1 MCPILA
7 GVEGL
12 LCRDLV
18 GRDREVA
25 VLGRA
30 LDDAA
35 AGHGTSVVVVGEP
48 GIGKSRLA
56 RAAADAASARGC
68 AVLVG
73 RAVPSSV
80 AVAFRPLS
88 EAVLGFLRRSARR
101 PQRVAVDT
109 LPPALARLTAPSGGS
124 RDIDPTSS
132 LVAVGEALLGLL
144 ASVARPAVALLV
156 LEDLHWADAETLAV
170 FEYLADNVDR
180 EHILLVATAREAE
193 ANDALSLARR
203 LAARRVLTIL
213 ELRRL
218 GDRHVDAMVRDCLQ
232 TSDVPPAVESLLR
245 ARSDGVPLLVEELLA
260 GLVDAGALVR
270 RGPGWRIV
278 TDLPSG
284 VPLTFADSVHQRL
297 GGLDDGDRRVLHCA
311 AVLGR
316 RFEWSLV
323 APVTGLDEERVLA
336 GLRRAVAAQLVEAD
350 DEGFRFRHALTRD
363 AILADLLPPERVA
376 LAQAAARQIEEAHP
390 ELAGGWCE
398 RAADLFEQ
406 AGDRRHAAELLV
418 RVGQQALHDGA
429 LTTAETVLERARSLS
444 QDTSCWLAA
453 SEMLTET
460 LSLAGKTERVFEVG
474 GALVGRLSVL
484 PPMPDR
490 IARVH
495 LRLAHAAGA
504 AGNRE
509 LATSQVVS
517 ARQKAEEVGDKGL
530 DASLDAM
537 AAWIAFEERRA
548 GEAVALARSALDA
561 ARREGLA
568 EVACEALE
576 LLGRV
581 ARQHDVVAARAA
593 FQEVDHIAS
602 QHELP
607 MWQLRARHELA
618 TLDMISTGDVE
629 AFPEVRDLAVANGA
643 WALAATV
650 DVQIAAGLVVQVR
663 AGEAAQAAERAV
675 TATRRF
681 GLAGLPKALVLHAAA
696 HALRGD
702 EPAMEGL
709 VDEAL
714 GLAPDDAELAAYAMV
729 QCRGMLGLVTENR
742 SAARSCIRD
751 GFRLLHRSGSSATLP
766 LQGLWGLLVAVDGS
780 DPDEAAEAIV
790 GADDPSLLGPGFAA
804 CAEAVRLG
812 RAGRHAAA
820 RTALERADSRFGV
833 SLMWYRHWCRRVVA
847 EAALADHWGQ
857 PADWLRESAV
867 YFERTGH
874 PQVASACRR
883 LLKDA
888 GVPVPRKG
896 RGSAPVPDRMR
907 ARGVTSR
914 EMDVLQLVATGLGN
928 REIATRLYLSPRTVE
943 NHVAH
948 LLAKT
953 GATKRAE
960 LSRLAEEVE
969 ARPANDAARRA
980 RHDGKEQRPSDKS
993 L

>member
-1 MCPILA
+1 MRGGEPAVPLHVGSLPPLGLCPILA
-7 GVEGL
+7 RVEGL

-18 GRDREVA
+18 GRDRELA
-25 VLGRA
+25 LLGHA

-35 AGHGTSVVVVGEP
+35 AGHGTSVVVLGEP

-73 RAVPSSV
+73 RAVPSRV

-88 EAVLGFLRRSARR
+88 EALLAFLRRLAQSR
-101 PQRVAVDT
+101 QGAVVDP
-109 LPPALARLTAPSGGS
+109 LPPALARLTAASGGS
-124 RDIDPTSS
+124 PGLDPSSS
-132 LVAVGEALLGLL
+132 LVAVGEALLGVL
-144 ASVARPAVALLV
+144 ASIAGRHAALLV

-170 FEYLADNVDR
+170 VEYLADNVDR
-180 EHILLVATAREAE
+180 ERILLVATARLGEAG
-193 ANDALSLARR
+193 AGLPLARR
-203 LAARRVLTIL
+203 LAARRVVTML

-218 GDRHVDAMVRDCLQ
+218 DDAHVDAMVRDCLQ
-232 TSDVPPAVESLLR
+232 ASDVPPPVESLMR

-270 RGPGWRIV
+270 HGAGWRIV
-278 TDLPSG
+278 SDLPSG

-297 GGLDDGDRRVLHCA
+297 GGLDDGDRRVLHSA

-323 APVTGLDEERVLA
+323 APVSGLGEERVLA
-336 GLRRAVAAQLVEAD
+336 ALRRAVAAQLVEAD
-350 DEGFRFRHALTRD
+350 DDGFRFRHALTRD

-376 LAQAAARQIEEAHP
+376 LARAAAAQIEKAHP
-390 ELAGGWCE
+390 DLAGGWCE

-418 RVGQQALHDGA
+418 RVGQQALRDGA
-429 LTTAETVLERARSLS
+429 LTTAENVLERARSLS
-444 QDTSCWLAA
+444 DDTSCWLAA

-484 PPMPDR
+484 APMPER
-490 IARVH
+490 TARVH

-504 AGNRE
+504 AGNRA
-509 LATSQVVS
+509 LATTQMLS
-517 ARQKAEEVGDKGL
+517 ARLEAEEVGDEGL
-530 DASLDAM
+530 DASIDAM

-548 GEAVALARSALDA
+548 GEAVVLAQSALEA
-561 ARREGLA
+561 ARRTGRA

-576 LLGRV
+576 LLGRI
-581 ARQHDVVAARAA
+581 ARQHDPVAARAA
-593 FQEVDHIAS
+593 FREADDIAS
-602 QHELP
+602 QHDLP

-618 TLDMISTGDVE
+618 TLDLISTGDVE
-629 AFPEVRDLAVANGA
+629 AFHQVRDLAVANGA

-663 AGEAAQAAERAV
+663 TEEADTAAERAV

-681 GLAGLPKALVLHAAA
+681 GHAGLPKALVLHAAV
-696 HALRGD
+696 HAVRGD
-702 EPAMEGL
+702 ERGMEVL
-709 VDEAL
+709 LHEAL
-714 GLAPDDAELAAYAMV
+714 GLAPEDDELAAYAMV

-742 SAARSCIRD
+742 SSARSFVRD
-751 GFRLLHRSGSSATLP
+751 GFRLLRRSGSSATLP
-766 LQGLWGLLVAVDGS
+766 LHGLWGLLVAVDGS
-780 DPDEAAEAIV
+780 DPDEAAEASLCV
-790 GADDPSLLGPGFAA
+790 GGPSPLGPAFAGY
-804 CAEAVRLG
+804 AEAVRLG
-812 RAGRHAAA
+812 RAGRQDAA
-820 RTALERADSRFGV
+820 RAQLERADGSFGV
-833 SLMWYRHWCRRVVA
+833 GLAWYRHWCRRLVA
-847 EAALADHWGQ
+847 EAALTDQWGE
-857 PADWLRESAV
+857 PATWLRESAV
-867 YFERTGH
+867 YFERAGH
-874 PQVASACRR
+874 QRIASACRR

-914 EMDVLQLVATGLGN
+914 EMDVLQLVAAGLGN
-928 REIATRLYLSPRTVE
+928 RDIATRLYLSPRTVE

-953 GATKRAE
+953 GASSRAE
-960 LSRLAEEVE
+960 LSHMAEEV
-969 ARPANDAARRA
+969 
-980 RHDGKEQRPSDKS
+980 
-993 L
+993 